1 MDYSI
6 ERIIKRLTEQPS
18 LLAQRIQFLI
28 QYIYHLDSFSYCF
41 IHYYI
46 DLSND
51 PVILLVMNNLPLL
64 IHSLQAQTLHKVT
77 VYVENEQAIQSHY
90 EIPSLLPSSIG
101 SFQRCGVIKLK
112 IIQLFEC
119 IIDKMCLNL
128 IHPIIMN
135 HVHSIFLVKHLDFSI
150 Y

>member
-1 MDYSI
+1 
-6 ERIIKRLTEQPS
+6 
-18 LLAQRIQFLI
+18 
-28 QYIYHLDSFSYCF
+28 
-41 IHYYI
+41 
-46 DLSND
+46 
-51 PVILLVMNNLPLL
+51 MNNLPIL
-64 IHSLQAQTLHKVT
+64 IHSLQAQILHKVT
-77 VYVENEQAIQSHY
+77 VFVENEQSIHSHY
-90 EIPSLLPSSIG
+90 EIPSILPSTTG

-135 HVHSIFLVKHLDFSI
+135 HVHSIFLVKHLIFT